1 MKKDETYFRLFDSVI
16 GYDGAVIRGG
26 NSIEV
31 RVMRGL
37 SSLGHLLYAV
47 LVLLPIV
54 YLLFILSSM
63 IFEKIM

>member
-16 GYDGAVIRGG
+16 GYDGAVISGG
-26 NSIEV
+26 KSIEV

-37 SSLGHLLYAV
+37 SSLGHILYAI
-47 LVLLPIV
+47 LVSLPIA